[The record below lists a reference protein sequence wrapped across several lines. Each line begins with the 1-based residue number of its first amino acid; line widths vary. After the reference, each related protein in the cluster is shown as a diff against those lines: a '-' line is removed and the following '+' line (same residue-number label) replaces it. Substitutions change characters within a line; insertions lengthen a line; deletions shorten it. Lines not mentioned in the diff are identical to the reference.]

1 MIMSSKRN
9 SSISLVPGYITPE
22 QRHQIIV
29 DYLDRINK
37 PTEVFHLRWKQGELL
52 TGEVLESTPMFWYMK
67 YQWSRQEIEGM
78 FYAARCVIG
87 PVFDQSLQQT
97 YGGTA
102 GPRWRGTADQVG
114 DMESMKSPSRSP
126 SLSFSSPRGDFQL
139 VHSDVLSL
147 NSIGDSIPITSHSI
161 NINNREAESQAF
173 LIEAL
178 REQNEKLSAQIKQR
192 QVDHQQIV
200 QNTINMKEIEMS
212 DLRVEIEK
220 LQEDNSRI
228 SELQSVNMELKQK
241 LSMFD
246 KIINSKGKSPVTSP
260 FAGIRSPSSRP
271 RGATV
276 DAVSVPLPSPSMN
289 SVVSTSIS
297 GLLSSSLLT
306 PSFTPTI
313 TPSISPAL
321 SFLSASKSGR
331 RSSILSLCSS
341 ESTEVDEQGVKAAAV
356 ERNNNNGGGMG
367 KMEKFKRYLRMKKI
381 GTPFMALIHKMRMD
395 GMSQDDIDEFSGKS
409 KPTPDTP

>member
-78 FYAARCVIG
+78 FYAARCIIG
-87 PVFDQSLQQT
+87 NVFDQSLQQT

-114 DMESMKSPSRSP
+114 DMEMMKSPSRSP
-126 SLSFSSPRGDFQL
+126 SLSLSSPRSAFEL
-139 VHSDVLSL
+139 VHSDVMSL
-147 NSIGDSIPITSHSI
+147 NSTPIPIDSHQST
-161 NINNREAESQAF
+161 NREVESQAF

-178 REQNEKLSAQIKQR
+178 REQNEKLSSQIKQR
-192 QVDHQQIV
+192 QLDHQQMV
-200 QNTINMKEIEMS
+200 QNTINMKELEMS

-297 GLLSSSLLT
+297 GLLSSSSLT

-356 ERNNNNGGGMG
+356 ERNNGGGGMG
-367 KMEKFKRYLRMKKI
+367 KMEKFKRYL
-381 GTPFMALIHKMRMD
+381 
-395 GMSQDDIDEFSGKS
+395 
-409 KPTPDTP
+409 